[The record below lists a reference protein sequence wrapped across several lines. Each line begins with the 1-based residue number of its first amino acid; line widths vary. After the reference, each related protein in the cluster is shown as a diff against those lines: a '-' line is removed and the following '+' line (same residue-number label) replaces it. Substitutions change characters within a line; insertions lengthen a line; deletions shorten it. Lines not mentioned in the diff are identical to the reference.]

1 MSAARAAR
9 ISIAVIIAI
18 IVGSCIGVY
27 VHNHIAAPPPAPTT
41 YSVGLGVEFNT
52 HATPIWI
59 ALNKNL
65 FSKYG
70 LHVSKVLKFK
80 TGLELAAAFAR
91 GEVQA
96 GWACLGP
103 ALMII
108 AKGVPIKI
116 VAKVH
121 NYGYALVVNPRKV
134 KSIKDLNG
142 KVVYAPGKGS
152 PCYLL
157 LLKIEKKYGVKFAAI
172 KFMKP
177 PTALA
182 ALLSGE
188 IEAAA
193 IPEPYCSVAQYKGL
207 KVLVRASDVWPDM
220 PGSFLVVTESLL
232 KKHPDVVKKLVE
244 VTDAGIR
251 ILKSNMTY
259 AAQVDS
265 KVLGI
270 PFKVALQSIRHL
282 QWNTTISIKAIQ
294 QYINF
299 MYEHGILKKKL
310 NASDI
315 VVVVKP

>member
-1 MSAARAAR
+1 MDAARVAR
-9 ISIAVIIAI
+9 ISIIVIIVI
-18 IVGSCIGVY
+18 IIGSCVGVY
-27 VHNHIAAPPPAPTT
+27 IRNYLTAPLPTTT

-52 HATPIWI
+52 HATPVWI
-59 ALNKNL
+59 ALSKDL

-70 LHVSKVLKFK
+70 LYISRVLKFK

-121 NYGYALVVNPRKV
+121 NYGYALVVNPGRV
-134 KSIKDLNG
+134 KSISDLNG

-157 LLKIEKKYGVKFAAI
+157 LLKIEKKYGVRFAAI
-172 KFMKP
+172 KFMRP
-177 PTALA
+177 SVALA

-193 IPEPYCSVAQYKGL
+193 IPEPYCSVAQYRGL
-207 KVLVRASDVWPDM
+207 KVLVRASEVWPDM
-220 PGSFLVVTESLL
+220 PGSFLVVTDSLL
-232 KKHPDVVKKLVE
+232 KNHPDVVRKLVE
-244 VTDAGIR
+244 ITDAGIR
-251 ILKSNMTY
+251 ILKSNITY

-265 KVLGI
+265 RVLGI

-282 QWNTTISIKAIQ
+282 QWNTTVSIKAIQ

-299 MYEHGILKKKL
+299 MYEHGILKRRL

-315 VVVVKP
+315 VVIIKP